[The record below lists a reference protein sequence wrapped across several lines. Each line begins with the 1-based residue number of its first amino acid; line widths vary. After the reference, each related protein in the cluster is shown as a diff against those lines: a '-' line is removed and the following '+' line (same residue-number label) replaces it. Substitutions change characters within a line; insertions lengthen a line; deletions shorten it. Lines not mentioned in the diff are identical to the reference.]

1 MSLSALREALLDHG
15 GTIADSLG
23 APDTIGAHVE
33 AEAGGDLGP
42 SAGAGAPQLAARGPR
57 ASGRERDYE
66 LLLEMILEGSLL
78 HYGAPRL
85 VRGADPDLA
94 LLLGDQLY
102 ALGLARLAE
111 LGDIDAV
118 AELAD
123 LISLLAQARA
133 ASDPLLADAVWQAGA
148 AAIGWGSTPE
158 HASAKSQARAG
169 DNGAARAL
177 TAARDKVL
185 AAGGGAPS

>member
-1 MSLSALREALLDHG
+1 MSLAALREALLDHG

-23 APDTIGAHVE
+23 SPDTVGARTEDE
-33 AEAGGDLGP
+33 ADGARGAAAGT
-42 SAGAGAPQLAARGPR
+42 GAPQLAARGPR
-57 ASGRERDYE
+57 ACGRERDYE

-94 LLLGDQLY
+94 LLLGDELY

-118 AELAD
+118 GELAD
-123 LISLLAQARA
+123 LISLLAQAQA

-158 HASAKSQARAG
+158 HAAAKSRARAG
-169 DNGAARAL
+169 DNGSAQAL